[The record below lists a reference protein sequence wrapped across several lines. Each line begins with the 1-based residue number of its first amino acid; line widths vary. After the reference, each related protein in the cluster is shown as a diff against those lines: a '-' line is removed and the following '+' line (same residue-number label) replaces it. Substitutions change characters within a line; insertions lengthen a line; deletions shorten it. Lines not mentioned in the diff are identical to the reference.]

1 MTRQIRPAT
10 NVNTLNDRI
19 NKAAGDIGSGL
30 RLRSAVATTAVAQM
44 LPPGA
49 VKGGAAM
56 KLRLGHEHTR
66 FTRDLDLARRDPL
79 DQFVADLQSRLDRGW
94 GGFSGRLVK
103 RQAPRPAGVPQPY
116 IMQPYEVKLAFRT
129 RSWMTL
135 PLELG
140 HDEIGDTRDT
150 VPFLADDLV
159 RLFGQLGLDRP
170 ELRASLTVT

>member
-30 RLRSAVATTAVAQM
+30 RLRSAVATTVVAQM

-79 DQFVADLQSRLDRGW
+79 DQFVADLQSRLDSGW
-94 GGFSGRLVK
+94 GVSPADWSSGR
-103 RQAPRPAGVPQPY
+103 RPGQPAY
-116 IMQPYEVKLAFRT
+116 R
-129 RSWMTL
+129 
-135 PLELG
+135 
-140 HDEIGDTRDT
+140 
-150 VPFLADDLV
+150 
-159 RLFGQLGLDRP
+159 
-170 ELRASLTVT
+170 SLTSCSRMR